1 MSASTQVKLSTDR
14 ARQLRAFAEQEGTSM
29 SGAVGKL
36 FKALYAHT
44 DIHHDI
50 PSVTINTLADGV
62 AIKFPDSKTVGF
74 SFDAIGTM
82 VNTIREYLAGEHAG
96 KKTVRLC
103 DPESHAGTF
112 AVWRKGNGIKI
123 AIPASA
129 PEKNFSPDLLEDFA
143 DILEAEIAK
152 SKA

>member
-1 MSASTQVKLSTDR
+1 MTTSTQVKLSTDR
-14 ARQLRAFAEQEGTSM
+14 ARQLRALAEQEGTSM

-36 FKALYAHT
+36 FRALYSHT
-44 DIHHDI
+44 DVRHDI
-50 PSVTINTLADGV
+50 PSVTINALVDGV

-82 VNTIREYLAGEHAG
+82 ATMIREYLAGDHAG
-96 KKTVRLC
+96 EKTVQLC
-103 DPESHAGTF
+103 DPETHAGTF
-112 AVWRKGNGIKI
+112 AIWRKGNGVKV

-129 PEKNFSPDLLEDFA
+129 PAKSFSPDLLEDFA